1 MNKIKFKE
9 FEYNSVESFQFL
21 QVPKVLINNEYF
33 KDLSINAIFLY
44 SVLLDTHKIST
55 KNSWRNDEGRVY
67 IKFSI
72 ARICEILK
80 CSKPTAIKVLKELD
94 NEQGIGLIEI
104 EKQENGLANIIYV
117 NNFNNMDL
125 FNEQSLKDYEEKSFN
140 NLEDDKNILPVK
152 KIDRSKNFTTP
163 VKKFDRSPVKNFYPN
178 NTNINNTN
186 NNNNNILCDTQSQ
199 SDKKINIQDQIL
211 EKWNELPDPIPKVRK
226 VGTGTQRH
234 KLLKARIGQY
244 DLETILQAIENIKK
258 SDWLLGINNSGWT
271 ITFDWFLNPN
281 NFLKVLEGNYI
292 SKNANKG
299 RKMNSFG
306 YPTADDEKLANK
318 LKQERL
324 ERMKRAKEAREK
336 MTSDEEDMLKS
347 VKEYEQAV
355 EQKLN
360 DDTNLKN
367 LSFAQRERLKRF
379 REIEEKEKR
388 GDI

>member
-1 MNKIKFKE
+1 LNKIKFKE

-258 SDWLLGINNSGWT
+258 SDLLLGINNSGWT

-299 RKMNSFG
+299 TNMNSFG
-306 YPTADDEKLANK
+306 HATTDNDAYLSKR
-318 LKQERL
+318 LKE
-324 ERMKRAKEAREK
+324 
-336 MTSDEEDMLKS
+336 
-347 VKEYEQAV
+347 
-355 EQKLN
+355 
-360 DDTNLKN
+360 
-367 LSFAQRERLKRF
+367 ERLKRMESLRGDDTEDTDDLNF
-379 REIEEKEKR
+379 AEKSRKKRIEKQKKAREEMEFAQKVKRHREKEMER
-388 GDI
+388 LEGEE